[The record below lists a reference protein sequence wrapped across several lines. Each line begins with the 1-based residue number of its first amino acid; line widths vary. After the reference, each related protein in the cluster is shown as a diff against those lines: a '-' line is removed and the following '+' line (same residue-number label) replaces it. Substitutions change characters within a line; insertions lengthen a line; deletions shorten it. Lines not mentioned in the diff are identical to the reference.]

1 MLVLSRKTDEQI
13 VIIDPVT
20 DQVLATVMVVEIR
33 GREVKL
39 GFDADPAIP
48 IHRQEVWDAIQEKVL
63 AASATHPT

>member
-1 MLVLSRKTDEQI
+1 MLILTRKMDEGVVIVNPLNGQI
-13 VIIDPVT
+13 V
-20 DQVLATVMVVEIR
+20 ATVMVVEIR

-39 GFDADPAIP
+39 GFAADPAIP